1 MKERNKI
8 KDFSRRILSVIIA
21 VAVMATSVETPV
33 YASKGEKTVV
43 KEATNN
49 GELQKVDKEWKAVP
63 EVVKELKKER
73 TVDSNTYLLNN
84 GMKKTVYYSDNIR
97 YEDENGNIKEY
108 KPALVKADEDDKNKI
123 SKSKVITKTESE
135 V

>member
-49 GELQKVDKEWKAVP
+49 GELQKVDKE
-63 EVVKELKKER
+63 
-73 TVDSNTYLLNN
+73 
-84 GMKKTVYYSDNIR
+84 
-97 YEDENGNIKEY
+97 
-108 KPALVKADEDDKNKI
+108 
-123 SKSKVITKTESE
+123 
-135 V
+135 